1 MQYKRN
7 DNLLQVNVS
16 RVNTA
21 SELLPL
27 LASTKPEMQISRG
40 QASSAP
46 LEIQMPFIEYLI

>member
-46 LEIQMPFIEYLI
+46 LEIQNAIY